1 MQPINYHHIYVQD
14 LQIEHISKNI
24 QLSILRTD
32 AIHSIISGNKW
43 FKLQLQLKDAV
54 QKGFTHIGT
63 FGGAYSNHLVATAYA
78 CQMQQLKSIGIV
90 RGEPTN
96 PPSHTLQDAQKFS
109 MQLNHVERSTYKNKE
124 AIKEQYLE
132 QDSAIYWIN
141 EGGYSHLGA
150 AGAQLM
156 TQWIPD
162 TATHIVCAVGTG
174 TMMAGLIKGALPH
187 QQVIGISALKG
198 HWELH
203 NDVLALLT
211 AAEKQ
216 KKIHVIHDYHFG
228 GYAKCNPKLI
238 DWMNHLY
245 RLYQLPTDRVYTSKM
260 MYGLFQLLEQGY
272 FAPGSRIVA
281 IHSGGLQGNL
291 SLPVGELLF

>member
-1 MQPINYHHIYVQD
+1 MLPINYHRIYIQD
-14 LQIEHISKNI
+14 LPNKYISENI
-24 QLSILRTD
+24 QLSVLRTD
-32 AIHSIISGNKW
+32 YIHPVISGNKW

-63 FGGAYSNHLVATAYA
+63 FGGAYSNHLVATACA

-90 RGEPTN
+90 RGESNN
-96 PPSHTLQDAQKFS
+96 PLSHTLQEAQNFS
-109 MQLNHVERSTYKNKE
+109 MQLNYVERSAYKNKE
-124 AIKEQYLE
+124 AIKKQYSEQGL
-132 QDSAIYWIN
+132 AMYWIN
-141 EGGYSHLGA
+141 EGGYSPLGA
-150 AGAQLM
+150 EGAQLM

-162 TATHIVCAVGTG
+162 NATHIVCAVGTG

-198 HWELH
+198 HSELH

-211 AAEKQ
+211 AAEQQ
-216 KKIHVIHDYHFG
+216 KTFHIIHDYHFG
-228 GYAKCNPKLI
+228 GYAKCNQNLL